1 MWRYVVMKVNC
12 CKCGK
17 IMDSDEMFC
26 GECGCKYFIIDT
38 ETYEAEK
45 CPLILIEHKLFELD
59 GNVKLESLFLNESD
73 KTIAACKVVIKC
85 FDQFGDAVEDTTAKY
100 MDLSIGTYETFGE
113 TKIIDLKSN
122 ETRKVELKVDKII
135 FDDGTSWEC
144 NDDLKFIL
152 ANKNKYEKFINKLE
166 NQRMQI
172 EEKNNNSKKYYDLL
186 ALKNK
191 WVEILYKI
199 ENEIGVYSGNEDCE
213 DNVLECLRSSNDG
226 VGLVEQYFN
235 ELTTILGGDLN
246 IFIPEE
252 INSLETDL
260 FDLYFES
267 DNETCFDWLS
277 EKEEKKIMSI

>member
-1 MWRYVVMKVNC
+1 MLYYCV
-12 CKCGK
+12 
-17 IMDSDEMFC
+17 
-26 GECGCKYFIIDT
+26 
-38 ETYEAEK
+38 
-45 CPLILIEHKLFELD
+45 
-59 GNVKLESLFLNESD
+59 
-73 KTIAACKVVIKC
+73 
-85 FDQFGDAVEDTTAKY
+85 
-100 MDLSIGTYETFGE
+100 
-113 TKIIDLKSN
+113 
-122 ETRKVELKVDKII
+122 KVDKII